1 MSEKVIYVFGK
12 PGTGK
17 TIFSDEIEKGF
28 LLNPNTESVHV
39 DDSNLKEVTAKLDQF
54 GNVILVV
61 QSNLLTIDHVR
72 MFRKFVENEKFDRL
86 VVIQSDLEP
95 DSEYKDHCEVYET
108 GYPYFAWVYQVSEKG
123 WKAKSLKTGNVWK
136 SSEKNQAI
144 ELARNYKTDSKN
156 RINRED

>member
-17 TIFSDEIEKGF
+17 TIFSDEIEKRF

-39 DDSNLKEVTAKLDQF
+39 DDSNLKEVTAKLDQL

-72 MFRKFVENEKFDRL
+72 IFRKFVEKEKFDRL
-86 VVIQSDLEP
+86 VVIQSDSDP
-95 DSEYKDHCEVYET
+95 DSDYKDLCEVYET
-108 GYPYFAWVYQVSEKG
+108 GYPYFAWVYRVSEKE
-123 WKAKSLKTGNVWK
+123 WKAKSLQTGKVWNSFSK
-136 SSEKNQAI
+136 DQAI
-144 ELARNYKTDSKN
+144 ELARNYKTNSNN
-156 RINRED
+156 RIYKET